1 MEQRELNDFFA
12 PHEREGAQGASTPFA
27 LQYAPLK
34 SGVEASP
41 KAVESRRREALSE
54 AADPQLRAVAALEEC
69 AIATFLLT
77 NALHDASRQRFDAI
91 AYERVRFVEQTRH
104 FLDCAQLFVLAFARC
119 AETEGSVFRKGGVSA
134 PAVSDGFEGRIRSL
148 TPRQRRTLSLL
159 LAGCPNKVI
168 AYELGVAE
176 STIKAHV
183 TAILRKLQ
191 VHSRAQVI
199 AAVAGLKRFES
210 VQLEATLAPEGG
222 AQLAIRR

>member
-1 MEQRELNDFFA
+1 MMEQCDRNDLLA
-12 PHEREGAQGASTPFA
+12 PHERPGALA

-34 SGVEASP
+34 SGVATSST
-41 KAVESRRREALSE
+41 AVESRRREALSKS
-54 AADPQLRAVAALEEC
+54 ADPRRRAIAALEEC

-91 AYERVRFVEQTRH
+91 ACERVRFEEQTRH
-104 FLDCAQLFVLAFARC
+104 FLNCAQQFVLAFARC
-119 AETEGSVFRKGGVSA
+119 AEAEGSVIRKGEVSA
-134 PAVSDGFEGRIRSL
+134 PASSDGFERRIGSL
-148 TPRQRRTLSLL
+148 TPRQRRTLSFLL
-159 LAGCPNKVI
+159 TGCPNKVI

-191 VHSRAQVI
+191 VHSRAQAI

-210 VQLEATLAPEGG
+210 AQLEATPASEGG
-222 AQLAIRR
+222 AQ